1 MNGKS
6 IVNKHSFIAL
16 RDVFKINFDLS
27 LVFEKDFLK
36 WFSNTWVPKML

>member
-27 LVFEKDFLK
+27 LVFEKGLFEVI
-36 WFSNTWVPKML
+36 FQH